1 LIYAEKCKQLVRIV
15 EVETEGNKHTIT
27 AEIPA
32 FQEGSKYPDSPI
44 KYIAWANERAQPP
57 KEGAEG
63 EATLVPTGK
72 RGRALREETGSGAAD
87 KNDEAWQVYWR
98 MTEFGPSDQLT
109 PKTTPAESKGAEN
122 QSLFAS
128 GRSVYS
134 PFSKIDADL
143 KWRVGEEM
151 WDIKN
156 AIDTTIKHGDT
167 EGSNI
172 YATIEDVIEASKP
185 LSDYYTR
192 QRNYKLNGGLVGI
205 AEEMGAVVSADQNGG
220 NFNQV
225 PPIKDR
231 KGLDAWV
238 KKNGWDLAK
247 VTAALKDGG
256 YTNSQDY
263 LDKNSNDFQG
273 LAKLIGSKLDW

>member
-1 LIYAEKCKQLVRIV
+1 
-15 EVETEGNKHTIT
+15 
-27 AEIPA
+27 
-32 FQEGSKYPDSPI
+32 
-44 KYIAWANERAQPP
+44 
-57 KEGAEG
+57 
-63 EATLVPTGK
+63 
-72 RGRALREETGSGAAD
+72 
-87 KNDEAWQVYWR
+87 
-98 MTEFGPSDQLT
+98 
-109 PKTTPAESKGAEN
+109 
-122 QSLFAS
+122 
-128 GRSVYS
+128 
-134 PFSKIDADL
+134 
-143 KWRVGEEM
+143 M